1 MKPVRY
7 DRIGKGYAGYRQP
20 EPTWVAQVN
29 AALGDAATIVNV
41 GAGTGNYEPESS
53 NTSVVAVE
61 PSVTMIEQRAADASP
76 AVRGVAEALPFPAG
90 TFDAALGMLTV
101 HHWTDQAAGLAEL
114 RRVSR
119 RQVLMVFEIPGK
131 REFWLDHYFPEA
143 TEGQVELNAP
153 SPEFVGEHLDLVDVQ
168 IMWVPHD
175 CADGVAAAYWR
186 RPEAYLVPEVQQSMS
201 FLALL
206 TQKQRDE
213 GTERLAEA
221 LANGE
226 WEERFGHLRDRDV
239 YDAGY
244 RLAIAGD

>member
-1 MKPVRY
+1 
-7 DRIGKGYAGYRQP
+7 
-20 EPTWVAQVN
+20 
-29 AALGDAATIVNV
+29 
-41 GAGTGNYEPESS
+41 
-53 NTSVVAVE
+53 
-61 PSVTMIEQRAADASP
+61 
-76 AVRGVAEALPFPAG
+76 
-90 TFDAALGMLTV
+90 
-101 HHWTDQAAGLAEL
+101 
-114 RRVSR
+114 
-119 RQVLMVFEIPGK
+119 MVFEIPGK

-168 IMWVPHD
+168 IMWVPQD

-226 WEERFGHLRDRDV
+226 WEERFGHLRERDV